1 MGLTELTVGVVAV
14 TIVAVAVAVTDL
26 SATEVAVMVI
36 ALGEGT
42 VPGAVYLAVSGL
54 LGSGTVMV
62 PGSNVEVLV
71 GSDQVTF

>member
-1 MGLTELTVGVVAV
+1 MGLTEVTVGVVAV
-14 TIVAVAVAVTDL
+14 SIVAWTVAVTDV
-26 SATEVAVMVI
+26 SATEVAVIVI

-42 VPGAVYLAVSGL
+42 VAGAMYLAVSGFL
-54 LGSGTVMV
+54 ESGTVMV

>member
-1 MGLTELTVGVVAV
+1 MVAV
-14 TIVAVAVAVTDL
+14 TIVAVAVAVTDV
-26 SATEVAVMVI
+26 SATEVAVIVI

-42 VPGAVYLAVSGL
+42 VPGATYLAVSGL

-62 PGSNVEVLV
+62 PGLNVEVVV